1 MLEFLQTAISFWVL
15 ISFWHMF
22 FFQIYSFLWNGGSF
36 SSKTKLNISLRA
48 SVNIIVLILLSLL
61 TLIWLS
67 GGGGFYLPPPPA
79 PVGFQLITQT
89 ETIKAVT
96 LVFCSI
102 QKHFIRNIRIKFAI
116 PNSSQSPD
124 IGQNSDGVISN
135 FRISGQSLIKE
146 NFHNS
151 RTSNYIKMKLE

>member
-1 MLEFLQTAISFWVL
+1 
-15 ISFWHMF
+15 MF

-67 GGGGFYLPPPPA
+67 GGGGGFGPPPPPPA

-96 LVFCSI
+96 LVFYSI

-151 RTSNYIKMKLE
+151 RTSNYINMKLE